1 MPKISIS
8 YRRADSEAITGRI
21 FDRLIAHYGKDAI
34 FRDIDNIPIGTDFRQ
49 HISETLHKT
58 DVLLAIVGPQWLG
71 KRGDA
76 ERIQE
81 SDDPVRVEVETAL
94 RRRIS
99 VVPVLIGGAL
109 MPSVEQLPPGLKDM
123 SYRNA
128 VKVDSGLDFDHHME
142 RLIRE
147 LDVILRK
154 KTPSGET
161 KIPPGLAKPPT
172 GEKPALK
179 TEPTSKSHKIPG
191 VFGALSFGLGEKE
204 KLATSPSITPEPIPG
219 PRPAW
224 LDVVWPQS
232 SSGRLVRAAAAAVL
246 IAIVV
251 AIVLL
256 LGGNEGGLVA
266 DKGKPLLAL
275 NAHTAPVTAV
285 AYSANSRM
293 IASGSL
299 DRSVRIWN
307 AESGETSRTL
317 QGDPGAVSAVV
328 FLPDGHRLASASLY
342 GDITIWNVDTGK
354 QILPIQSAANVSW
367 VSSPAVHALAIS
379 PDGTRVASATGGNNA
394 AVTVWSASSG
404 GALATFHGRGGR
416 EEDFQTVAFAPDG
429 KTIAAGTK
437 TGTVYVWDA
446 LTGRVQHTLTD
457 HAGQVLSVAISPDG
471 KRLAAAGDSNSVVG
485 WNATSGQFLRTLASG
500 STLVEAIA
508 FSPDGRFLAVGG
520 NDAIVE
526 LFDPDGGQM
535 VRSLRGHSKAVR
547 ALAFSPDGQRL
558 AAGSDDDTI
567 DVWPAR

>member
-34 FRDIDNIPIGTDFRQ
+34 FRDIDNIPLGSDFRQ

-76 ERIQE
+76 DRIQE

-99 VVPVLIGGAL
+99 VVPVLIGGAP
-109 MPSVEQLPPGLKDM
+109 MPSLEQLPPGLKDM
-123 SYRNA
+123 TYRNA
-128 VKVDSGLDFDHHME
+128 VKVDTGLDFDHHME

-154 KTPSGET
+154 KGQSGET

-172 GEKPALK
+172 GEKAAVKPEAPSK
-179 TEPTSKSHKIPG
+179 TDKTLG
-191 VFGALSFGLGEKE
+191 VFGAFKFTRGDKE
-204 KLATSPSITPEPIPG
+204 KLATSPSITPEAMPG

-224 LDVVWPQS
+224 LELAWPQS
-232 SSGRLVRAAAAAVL
+232 ATGRIARAVAAAVL
-246 IAIVV
+246 V
-251 AIVLL
+251 AIIVAVVL
-256 LGGNEGGLVA
+256 LGGSEEGLVA
-266 DKGKPLLAL
+266 DRGKPLLAL
-275 NAHTAPVTAV
+275 SAHTAPVTAV
-285 AYSANSRM
+285 AYSANSHM

-307 AESGETSRTL
+307 AESGETARTL
-317 QGDPGAVSAVV
+317 QGDPGAVSSVV

-354 QILPIQSAANVSW
+354 QLLPIQSAANVSW
-367 VSSPAVHALAIS
+367 VSSPAVHALAVS

-416 EEDFQTVAFAPDG
+416 DEDFQTVAFAPDG
-429 KTIAAGTK
+429 KTVVAGTK
-437 TGTVYVWDA
+437 AGTVYVWDA
-446 LTGRVQHTLTD
+446 LSGRILHTLTD

-471 KRLAAAGDSNSVVG
+471 RRLAAAGDGNSVVI
-485 WNATSGQFLRTLASG
+485 WNATSGQFLRSLASG

-508 FSPDGRFLAVGG
+508 FSLDGRFLAVGG

-526 LFDPDGGQM
+526 LFDLDGGQI

-547 ALAFSPDGQRL
+547 SLAFSPDGQRL

>member
-34 FRDIDNIPIGTDFRQ
+34 FRDIDNIPLGSDFRQ

-71 KRGDA
+71 QRGDA
-76 ERIQE
+76 ERIHE

-172 GEKPALK
+172 GEKPAVKPEASSK
-179 TEPTSKSHKIPG
+179 TYKIPPL
-191 VFGALSFGLGEKE
+191 FGALSSGSGDKE
-204 KLATSPSITPEPIPG
+204 KLASSPSITPEPTPG

-224 LDVVWPQS
+224 LELVWPQNAT
-232 SSGRLVRAAAAAVL
+232 GRIVRAAAAAL
-246 IAIVV
+246 IAVIVAV
-251 AIVLL
+251 VLL
-256 LGGNEGGLVA
+256 LGGNEAGLVA
-266 DKGKPLLAL
+266 DRGKPLLAL
-275 NAHTAPVTAV
+275 SAHTAPVTAV

-307 AESGETSRTL
+307 GESGETARTL
-317 QGDPGAVSAVV
+317 QGDPGAVSSVV
-328 FLPDGHRLASASLY
+328 FLPDGHRLATASLY

-354 QILPIQSAANVSW
+354 QLLPIQSAANVSW

-379 PDGTRVASATGGNNA
+379 PDGIRVASATGGNNA

-404 GALATFHGRGGR
+404 SALATFHGRGGR
-416 EEDFQTVAFAPDG
+416 DEDFQTVAFAPDG
-429 KTIAAGTK
+429 KTVAAGTK
-437 TGTVYVWDA
+437 AGAVYVWDA
-446 LTGRVQHTLTD
+446 LSGRILHTLTD

-471 KRLAAAGDSNSVVG
+471 KRLAAAGDGNSVVV

-520 NDAIVE
+520 NDSIVE
-526 LFDPDGGQM
+526 LFDPDSGQI
-535 VRSLRGHSKAVR
+535 VHSLRGHSKAVR
-547 ALAFSPDGQRL
+547 SLAFSPDGARL